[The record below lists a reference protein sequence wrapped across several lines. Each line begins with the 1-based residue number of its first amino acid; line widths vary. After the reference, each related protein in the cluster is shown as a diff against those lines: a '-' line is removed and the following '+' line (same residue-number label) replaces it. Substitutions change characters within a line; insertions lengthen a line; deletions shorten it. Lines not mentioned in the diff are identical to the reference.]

1 MKYRR
6 LGLIV
11 LCCALPIIL
20 SSRPQ
25 TSNSQSQKNAA
36 ALSPAEQAL
45 LNEINQARA
54 QPQIYAGYLEKLK
67 PLFNGK
73 EYKTDTLQVETLEG
87 WDAVEDAIKF
97 LRSAPPAAP
106 LSASPGLYLA
116 ALSHVKDQSASG
128 ATGHA
133 GADKTLIEERVK
145 PYGTWQGDIGENLVY
160 GDESARE
167 RILTWL
173 IDDGV
178 ASRGHRKRVM
188 SQAFKVAGISCG
200 PHPDYGAMCVLAL
213 AGGFSDLAP
222 TQTANSTNK
231 NAKSSGKTPAKPVAT
246 KAPTKMP

>member
-1 MKYRR
+1 MKYRGF
-6 LGLIV
+6 GLFV
-11 LCCALPIIL
+11 SCCALAVTL

-25 TSNSQSQKNAA
+25 ATNSQAQKGTSG
-36 ALSPAEQAL
+36 LSPAEQDL

-54 QPQIYAGYLEKLK
+54 QPQVYAGYLEKLK

-73 EYKTDTLQVETLEG
+73 QYKTDTLEVETMEG

-97 LRSAPPAAP
+97 LRSAPPAGP
-106 LSASPGLYLA
+106 LSSSQGLCRA
-116 ALSHVKDQSASG
+116 AFSHVKDQSASG

-133 GADKTLIEERVK
+133 GADKMLVEERVK
-145 PYGTWQGDIGENLVY
+145 PFGTWQGDIGENLVY

-188 SQAFKVAGISCG
+188 SQDFKVAGVSCG
-200 PHPDYGAMCVLAL
+200 PHPEYGAMCVLTL
-213 AGGFSDLAP
+213 AGSFSYL
-222 TQTANSTNK
+222 
-231 NAKSSGKTPAKPVAT
+231 
-246 KAPTKMP
+246 

>member
-11 LCCALPIIL
+11 LCSALTIIL
-20 SSRPQ
+20 TGRPQ
-25 TSNSQSQKNAA
+25 TTNSQSQKTAA

-54 QPQIYAGYLEKLK
+54 QPEVYAGYLEKLK

-73 EYKTDTLQVETLEG
+73 EYKTDTLQVETQEG

-97 LRSAPPAAP
+97 LRSAPPAGP
-106 LSASPGLYLA
+106 LSASQGLYLA
-116 ALSHVKDQSASG
+116 ALSHVKDQSVSG

-188 SQAFKVAGISCG
+188 SSDYKVAGISCG
-200 PHPDYGAMCVLAL
+200 PHPEFGAMCVLTL
-213 AGGFSDLAP
+213 AGGFNDLAP
-222 TQTANSTNK
+222 AQTANSPNK
-231 NAKSSGKTPAKPVAT
+231 NAKSSGKTTAKPVAT
-246 KAPTKMP
+246 KATKMP

>member
-11 LCCALPIIL
+11 LCCAVTTIL

-25 TSNSQSQKNAA
+25 TTNSQSQKAAA

-54 QPQIYAGYLEKLK
+54 QPQIYAGYLEKMK

-97 LRSAPPAAP
+97 LRSAPAAGP
-106 LSASPGLYLA
+106 LSASQGLYLA

-145 PYGTWQGDIGENLVY
+145 PFGTWQGDIGENLVY

-188 SQAFKVAGISCG
+188 SQDFKVAGISCG

-222 TQTANSTNK
+222 TQTANSPNK
-231 NAKSSGKTPAKPVAT
+231 NAKSSDKTTAKPLAT